1 MSGPCFASP
10 CGAGTR
16 WCRTAGF
23 SMADVIV
30 GLGIAATL
38 SAMSLAQ
45 VAPLRDRARAAA
57 AGRFLASVF
66 QAARVSAVQ
75 RGQAV
80 GIRFDDGPAGPGWTV
95 YADGN
100 GNGIRAADITS
111 GLDLSLSARTSMPGT
126 VPGVE
131 LGATAGVPQVDS
143 PVAVGNDPVRF
154 GASDILSFSP
164 DGTSTSGTVYLVGR
178 GGHDW
183 AIRVLGATAR
193 IRLLRFD
200 SARWEWVM
208 P

>member
-1 MSGPCFASP
+1 
-10 CGAGTR
+10 
-16 WCRTAGF
+16 
-23 SMADVIV
+23 MADVLV

-38 SAMSLAQ
+38 SAMSLAELG
-45 VAPLRDRARAAA
+45 PLRDRVRAAA

-66 QAARVSAVQ
+66 HAARLAAVQ

-80 GIRFDDGPAGPGWTV
+80 GVRFDEGPEGYGWTV

-100 GNGIRAADITS
+100 GNGVRTADIAS
-111 GLDLSLSARTSMPGT
+111 GADIRLCARTSMPDT
-126 VPGVE
+126 VPGVN

-143 PVAVGNDPVRF
+143 SAAVGDDPVRL

-164 DGTSTSGTVYLVGR
+164 DGTATSGTVYLVGR

-193 IRLLRFD
+193 IRLSRFD
-200 SARWEWVM
+200 PVRREWIM